1 MKFLLLA
8 FVTFVIYQ
16 TVSARAF
23 YDEREV
29 GLNRSR
35 ILSNTCVGEQKLP

>member
-29 GLNRSR
+29 GLNS
-35 ILSNTCVGEQKLP
+35 TCVGEQKLP